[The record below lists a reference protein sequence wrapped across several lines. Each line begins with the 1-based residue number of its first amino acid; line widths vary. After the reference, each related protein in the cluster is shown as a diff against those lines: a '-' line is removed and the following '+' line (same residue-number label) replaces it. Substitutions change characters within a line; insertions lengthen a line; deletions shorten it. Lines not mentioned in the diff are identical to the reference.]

1 MNTISRVA
9 TLMAMLVL
17 STPKTTNPIT
27 TSSAATRTAQCE
39 PIHFESQDASEAN
52 FFEICR
58 LIWRVE
64 HRSDHQAF
72 PTNGV
77 RPPVLLAD
85 PVPRL
90 ERRGT
95 CGPQGTDQRR
105 MESRSLMYVVC
116 VDRDAKSVTGGEA
129 G

>member
-1 MNTISRVA
+1 MNTINRVA
-9 TLMAMLVL
+9 TLIAMLVL

-58 LIWRVE
+58 LIWR
-64 HRSDHQAF
+64 
-72 PTNGV
+72 
-77 RPPVLLAD
+77 PPVQLAE

-90 ERRGT
+90 ERRRVSPHG
-95 CGPQGTDQRR
+95 CRGARLGPGPAPTRPWVR
-105 MESRSLMYVVC
+105 VV
-116 VDRDAKSVTGGEA
+116 
-129 G
+129 